1 MYLRHLLQAV
11 AKFSF
16 RQYPQKSSIFI
27 HAIFFMKLLPH
38 LLKRKLPVVAAIVLL
53 SVSCKKHSEG
63 PFVAP
68 QALPA
73 SDIGLNYFV
82 ADWTKIGPAAS
93 YNLYIASDTGFTQ
106 LLAGYNPA
114 SVKDLKQTVTGLSTT
129 SQYFYRL
136 QAVNSAGA
144 VTAYSNT
151 MAVTTADTMDDHYVY
166 IGSGDENFYC
176 LLALTGT
183 KAWSFSTRGDIESTP
198 TMVGGSIYIGSS
210 DQRMYSLDPFSGTM
224 KWNALAQG
232 AVLSSP
238 ACSNGAVFFASY
250 AGYVIRAD
258 TTTGHEDWN
267 VELNGSKQLLFSSP
281 TVVNGLLY
289 VGGQDHNLYALDP
302 ATGTRVW
309 AAPTDDTIN
318 SSPAVSNGVV
328 YVGCSDWH
336 MYAFNAATG
345 ALIWRNST
353 GDSILSSPT
362 VVNGVVYVGS
372 FDNGVYAFD
381 ALNGNRLWR
390 APTNGRV
397 QSSPAV
403 ANGVVYAGSFD
414 NHVYAFD
421 AQTGA
426 QIWSTATGDR
436 VLSSPV
442 VGNTAVYVGS
452 CDHNVYALD
461 IKTGAILWTT
471 ATGDEIRMA
480 SPLVYTYQGNILRA
494 GVSGDQQ

>member
-1 MYLRHLLQAV
+1 
-11 AKFSF
+11 
-16 RQYPQKSSIFI
+16 
-27 HAIFFMKLLPH
+27 MKLLPH
-38 LLKRKLPVVAAIVLL
+38 LLKRVFPIVAVIILF

-73 SDIGLNYFV
+73 ADLGPSYFI

-93 YNLYIASDTGFTQ
+93 YNLFVAMDTGFTQ
-106 LLAGYNPA
+106 PLTGYNPA
-114 SVKDLKQTVTGLSTT
+114 SVKNIQQTVTGLSTKT
-129 SQYFYRL
+129 IYYYRL

-151 MAVTTADTMDDHYVY
+151 IAVTTADTTDDHYVY
-166 IGSGDENFYC
+166 IGSEDENFYC
-176 LLALTGT
+176 FLALTGT
-183 KAWSFSTRGDIESTP
+183 KVWSFATKGDIESTP
-198 TMVGGSIYIGSS
+198 TMVGGSIYFGST
-210 DQRMYSLDPFSGTM
+210 DQRLYSLDPFTGIV

-232 AVLSSP
+232 AVLTSP
-238 ACSNGAVFFASY
+238 AYSDGAVFFASY

-258 TTTGHEDWN
+258 TANGHEDWN

-289 VGGQDHNLYALDP
+289 IGGQDHNLYALNP
-302 ATGTRVW
+302 ATGARVW

-318 SSPAVSNGVV
+318 SSPAVSNGIV

-336 MYAFNAATG
+336 MYAFNATTG
-345 ALIWRNST
+345 ALVWRTST
-353 GDSILSSPT
+353 GDSIISSPT
-362 VVNGVVYVGS
+362 IAGGVVYVGS

-381 ALNGNRLWR
+381 ALSGSRLWR

-403 ANGVVYAGSFD
+403 VNGVVYAGSFD
-414 NHVYAFD
+414 NSLYAFD

-426 QIWSTATGDR
+426 QIWSTPTGDR
-436 VLSSPV
+436 ILSSPV
-442 VGNTAVYVGS
+442 VGNSAVYVGS
-452 CDHNVYALD
+452 GDHNVYAFD
-461 IKTGAILWTT
+461 INTGAILWT
-471 ATGDEIRMA
+471 APTGNAIRMA
-480 SPLVYTYQGNILRA
+480 SPLVYTYQGDILRA
-494 GVSGDQQ
+494 SVSGDQQ